1 MVISWQ
7 LPVNSEQFAV
17 ENINQNL
24 EKLLVKLLQAAHCQ
38 LKLPTDFTV

>member
-1 MVISWQ
+1 MVTSRQ
-7 LPVNSEQFAV
+7 LPVNSKQFAI

-24 EKLLVKLLQAAHCQ
+24 EKLLVELLRAAHCQ